1 MLEPV
6 LAALNSLHTNGY
18 AHGHLT
24 PSNIMAVGDQLK
36 LASDSI
42 QRFGESREASAEGDV
57 WSLGMTLVEVL
68 TQQKPDFEEGRYDE
82 PLLLEMPAPFL
93 EIARRS
99 LHRDPQQRLTLE
111 QIGTL
116 LREPVRASRPA

>member
-24 PSNIMAVGDQLK
+24 PSNIMAVGDQLE

-82 PLLLEMPAPFL
+82 PLLPEMPAPFL
-93 EIARRS
+93 EIAPPS
-99 LHRDPQQRLTLE
+99 LHRTPHPRF
-111 QIGTL
+111 TL
-116 LREPVRASRPA
+116 LPIAPLPLE